1 MGDRCDTPSGPDPGL
16 DARVREYLHAKPLTK
31 QSIASKEIYSE
42 LDLTQRQ
49 AADSMAR
56 LAADPDAPVG
66 ERMDKREARWRLR

>member
-1 MGDRCDTPSGPDPGL
+1 MTDRCDTPSGPDPHLDERVRDYL
-16 DARVREYLHAKPLTK
+16 DAKPPTK
-31 QSIASKEIYSE
+31 QSIASKEIYTE

-66 ERMDKREARWRLR
+66 ERMDKCEARWRLR